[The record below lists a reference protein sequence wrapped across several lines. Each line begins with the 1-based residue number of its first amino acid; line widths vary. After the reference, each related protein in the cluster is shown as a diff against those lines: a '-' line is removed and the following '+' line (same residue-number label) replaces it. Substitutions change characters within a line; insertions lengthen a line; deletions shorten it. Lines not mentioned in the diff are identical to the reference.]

1 MNYLTLHNPIRQLE
15 RELTDWFGELD
26 SNLSGCG
33 VVGRGFA
40 PAVDLYE
47 EDDAFIA
54 RAELPGIDKKDLDIS
69 IKDGVLTVKGEKKG
83 RAEEQKEGKY
93 YRRETW
99 AGSFERRIALPER
112 VDAEKVSAEMK
123 DGVLT
128 IRVPKLPEAKPQKID
143 IA

>member
-26 SNLSGCG
+26 SSLSGCG

-47 EDDAFIA
+47 EDDAFVA
-54 RAELPGIDKKDLDIS
+54 RAELPGIE
-69 IKDGVLTVKGEKKG
+69 KGS
-83 RAEEQKEGKY
+83 AEEKIEGTY

-99 AGSFERRIALPER
+99 AGSFERRIALPDR
-112 VDAEKVSAEMK
+112 VDAEKVTAEMK